1 MRVSLTQFI
10 AAKRGRAARLGG
22 MSDATIPT
30 GFEPAGFT
38 PGFLDHGGPYY
49 LGPVADSG
57 RAQVPRIVGLMIMPH
72 HINFRQAAHGG
83 VISTFAD
90 VALSHAVY
98 DAERPRLAPS
108 TVTLTVNY
116 LAGAK
121 LGDWLEAR
129 VTIDRLGGR
138 TAYTSGG
145 VWRGEEQVATMS
157 GVFAYRR

>member
-1 MRVSLTQFI
+1 M
-10 AAKRGRAARLGG
+10 A
-22 MSDATIPT
+22 IPPS
-30 GFEPAGFT
+30 FEPAGFT

-49 LGPVADSG
+49 LG
-57 RAQVPRIVGLMIMPH
+57 AQMEGVRLVGLLICPH
-72 HINFRQAAHGG
+72 HINYRDAAHGG

-90 VALSHAVY
+90 VALSHAVF

-129 VTIDRLGGR
+129 VRIDRLGGR

-145 VWRGEEQVATMS
+145 IWRGEEQVATMS
-157 GVFAYRR
+157 GVFAIRR

>member
-1 MRVSLTQFI
+1 ME
-10 AAKRGRAARLGG
+10 
-22 MSDATIPT
+22 IPS
-30 GFEPAGFT
+30 GFERADFT

-49 LGPVADSG
+49 LGPAVEG
-57 RAQVPRIVGLMIMPH
+57 VRVVGLLICPH
-72 HINFRQAAHGG
+72 HINYQEAAHGG

-116 LAGAK
+116 LGGAK

-145 VWRGEEQVATMS
+145 IWRGNEVLATMS
-157 GVFAYRR
+157 GVFLFRRP

>member
-1 MRVSLTQFI
+1 
-10 AAKRGRAARLGG
+10 
-22 MSDATIPT
+22 MSDAAVPT

-49 LGPVADSG
+49 LGAAVEGVS
-57 RAQVPRIVGLMIMPH
+57 VVGLRICPH
-72 HINFRQAAHGG
+72 HINYQDAAHGG
-83 VISTFAD
+83 VISTLAD

-116 LAGAK
+116 LTGAR

-129 VTIDRLGGR
+129 VRVDRLGGR
-138 TAYTSGG
+138 TAYTSGAI
-145 VWRGEEQVATMS
+145 WRGDEMIATMS
-157 GVFAYRR
+157 GVFAVRL

>member
-1 MRVSLTQFI
+1 M
-10 AAKRGRAARLGG
+10 A
-22 MSDATIPT
+22 IPS

-49 LGPVADSG
+49 LGAAVDG
-57 RAQVPRIVGLMIMPH
+57 VRVVGLLICPH
-72 HINFRQAAHGG
+72 HINYRDAAHGG

-98 DAERPRLAPS
+98 DADRPRLAPS

-116 LAGAK
+116 LAAAK

-129 VTIDRLGGR
+129 VRIDRLGGR
-138 TAYTSGG
+138 TAYASGG
-145 VWRGEEQVATMS
+145 IWRGEEQVATMS
-157 GVFAYRR
+157 GVFAFKRG

>member
-1 MRVSLTQFI
+1 M
-10 AAKRGRAARLGG
+10 
-22 MSDATIPT
+22 DIPSV
-30 GFEPAGFT
+30 FEPAGFT

-49 LGPVADSG
+49 LGPAVEG
-57 RAQVPRIVGLMIMPH
+57 VRVVGLRIVPH
-72 HINFRQAAHGG
+72 HINYQDAAHGG

-129 VTIDRLGGR
+129 VRIDRLGGR

-145 VWRGEEQVATMS
+145 IWREDEQIATMS
-157 GVFAYRR
+157 GVFAFRRP

>member
-1 MRVSLTQFI
+1 MR
-10 AAKRGRAARLGG
+10 
-22 MSDATIPT
+22 DADIPS
-30 GFEPAGFT
+30 GFVPAGFT

-49 LGPVADSG
+49 LGAPLDGV
-57 RAQVPRIVGLMIMPH
+57 QMIGLLIRPH
-72 HINFRQAAHGG
+72 HINYRDAAHGG

-116 LAGAK
+116 LTGAR
-121 LGDWLEAR
+121 LGDWLVAR
-129 VTIDRLGGR
+129 VRIDRLGGR

-145 VWRGEEQVATMS
+145 IWRGDTVIATMS
-157 GVFAYRR
+157 GVFAVRRG

>member
-1 MRVSLTQFI
+1 M
-10 AAKRGRAARLGG
+10 
-22 MSDATIPT
+22 DIPS

-49 LGPVADSG
+49 LGAAVEG
-57 RAQVPRIVGLMIMPH
+57 VRLVGLRIMPH
-72 HINFRQAAHGG
+72 HINYQDAAHGG

-116 LAGAK
+116 LAGVR

-129 VTIDRLGGR
+129 VRIDRLGGR

-145 VWRGEEQVATMS
+145 IWRGNEQIASMS
-157 GVFAYRR
+157 GVFAFRRP

>member
-1 MRVSLTQFI
+1 M
-10 AAKRGRAARLGG
+10 A
-22 MSDATIPT
+22 IPS

-49 LGPVADSG
+49 LGAAVKG
-57 RAQVPRIVGLMIMPH
+57 VRVVGLQICPH
-72 HINFRQAAHGG
+72 HINYRDAAHGG

-116 LAGAK
+116 LATAK

-129 VTIDRLGGR
+129 VRIDRLGGR

-145 VWRGEEQVATMS
+145 IWRGAEQIATMS
-157 GVFAYRR
+157 GVFAFKRG

>member
-1 MRVSLTQFI
+1 M
-10 AAKRGRAARLGG
+10 A
-22 MSDATIPT
+22 IPPS
-30 GFEPAGFT
+30 FEPAGFT

-49 LGPVADSG
+49 LG
-57 RAQVPRIVGLMIMPH
+57 AQMEGVRVVGLLICPH
-72 HINFRQAAHGG
+72 HINYRDAAHGG

-90 VALSHAVY
+90 VALSHAVF

-121 LGDWLEAR
+121 LGDWMEAR
-129 VTIDRLGGR
+129 VRIDRLGGR

-145 VWRGEEQVATMS
+145 IWRGEEQVATMS
-157 GVFAYRR
+157 GVFAIRR

>member
-1 MRVSLTQFI
+1 MDVPS
-10 AAKRGRAARLGG
+10 
-22 MSDATIPT
+22 

-49 LGPVADSG
+49 LGPAVDG
-57 RAQVPRIVGLMIMPH
+57 VRPRASRIVGLLIVPH
-72 HINFRQAAHGG
+72 HINYQEAAHGG

-129 VTIDRLGGR
+129 VRIDRLGGR

-145 VWRGEEQVATMS
+145 IWRGDEQIATMS
-157 GVFAYRR
+157 GVFAFRR

>member
-1 MRVSLTQFI
+1 M
-10 AAKRGRAARLGG
+10 A
-22 MSDATIPT
+22 IPQ

-49 LGPVADSG
+49 LGPAVDG
-57 RAQVPRIVGLMIMPH
+57 VRVVGLAVCPH
-72 HINFRQAAHGG
+72 HINYQDAAHGG
-83 VISTFAD
+83 VLSTFAD

-116 LAGAK
+116 LSGAR
-121 LGDWLEAR
+121 LGDWLETR
-129 VTIDRLGGR
+129 VRIDRLGGR

-145 VWRGEEQVATMS
+145 VWRGAEQIATMS
-157 GVFAYRR
+157 GVFAFRRP

>member
-1 MRVSLTQFI
+1 M
-10 AAKRGRAARLGG
+10 
-22 MSDATIPT
+22 TIPS

-38 PGFLDHGGPYY
+38 PGFFDHGGPYY
-49 LGPVADSG
+49 LGAAVEG
-57 RAQVPRIVGLMIMPH
+57 VRVVGLHICPH
-72 HINFRQAAHGG
+72 HINYRDAAHGG

-116 LAGAK
+116 LAAAK

-129 VTIDRLGGR
+129 VRIDRLGGR

-145 VWRGEEQVATMS
+145 IWRREEQVATMS
-157 GVFAYRR
+157 GVFAFKRG

>member
-1 MRVSLTQFI
+1 MDV
-10 AAKRGRAARLGG
+10 
-22 MSDATIPT
+22 PT

-38 PGFLDHGGPYY
+38 PGFLDHGGPYW
-49 LGPVADSG
+49 LGPTVDDV
-57 RAQVPRIVGLMIMPH
+57 RVVGLRICPH
-72 HINFRQAAHGG
+72 HINYQDAAHGG

-116 LAGAK
+116 LTGAR
-121 LGDWLEAR
+121 LGEWLEAR
-129 VTIDRLGGR
+129 VRIDRLGGR

-145 VWRGEEQVATMS
+145 IWRGEEQVATMS
-157 GVFAYRR
+157 GVFAVRR

>member
-1 MRVSLTQFI
+1 M
-10 AAKRGRAARLGG
+10 
-22 MSDATIPT
+22 DIPA
-30 GFEPAGFT
+30 GFEPADFT

-49 LGPVADSG
+49 LGPVVEGA
-57 RAQVPRIVGLMIMPH
+57 RVVGLLICPH
-72 HINFRQAAHGG
+72 HINYQDAAHGG

-98 DAERPRLAPS
+98 DAERPRLTPS

-116 LAGAK
+116 LSGAR

-129 VTIDRLGGR
+129 VKIDRLGGR

-145 VWRGEEQVATMS
+145 IWRGPEQVATMS
-157 GVFAYRR
+157 GVFAYRRP